1 MRRLLVL
8 SLPMG
13 LAGCEPV
20 KTGNELQIPTDLK
33 DLWNNALA
41 CRSDVEKVPVEH
53 SEHCVILGE
62 TLLETTR
69 PGCAEN
75 QSSECKAFSDAW
87 DRISTVYDQAI
98 IDSLLIHGPSLEIVR
113 ATDKTSGSWLVYYS
127 QGKLLRRL
135 FNQCLA
141 DEERDLRAQ
150 GLVRVSSIRETP
162 LEPGQR
168 CFRKGYPE
176 FRTRTAALS

>member
-1 MRRLLVL
+1 MNRQLVL
-8 SLPMG
+8 SLALV
-13 LAGCEPV
+13 LAGCEPER
-20 KTGNELQIPTDLK
+20 TGDELHIPTDLK

-41 CRSDVEKVPVEH
+41 CRSDVAKVPLEH

-69 PGCAEN
+69 AECVEN
-75 QSSECKAFSDAW
+75 HSSKCQAFSDAW
-87 DRISTVYDQAI
+87 GRISTIYDQAI
-98 IDSLLIHGPSLEIVR
+98 IDSLLIHGPSPEIVR

-141 DEERDLRAQ
+141 DEDRNLRAQ
-150 GLVRVSSIRETP
+150 GLGRVSSIRQTP
-162 LEPGQR
+162 LERGQL

-176 FRTRTAALS
+176 FRTKNAELS